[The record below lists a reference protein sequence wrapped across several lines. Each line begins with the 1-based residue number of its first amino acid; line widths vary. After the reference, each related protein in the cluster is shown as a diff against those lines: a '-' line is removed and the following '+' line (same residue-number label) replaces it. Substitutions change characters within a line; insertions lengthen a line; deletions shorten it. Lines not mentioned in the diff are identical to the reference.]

1 MTYSLHFYYL
11 FSSFR
16 SSTKGN
22 IENYIENFKTFW
34 KKGTNLIRC
43 TKFSIA
49 ILLSAKQ
56 ESIKMRV
63 KRFKEISIYI

>member
-16 SSTKGN
+16 SSTKRS
-22 IENYIENFKTFW
+22 IENFKTFW
-34 KKGTNLIRC
+34 KKGTNLIRY